1 MPAPRVP
8 RRLVGA
14 VALGTL
20 LNPLNSSMIA
30 VALTRIQGDFRV
42 TVGEV
47 TWLISGFFLAAA
59 IGQPLM
65 GRLADLFGARRM
77 FFTGLTLVL
86 ATGLLAP
93 LVPGLAWLVAV
104 RAVQAVGTSAA
115 YPAGLAMIRAATND
129 PSGRPP
135 AAALGAMNVTGNLSA
150 ALGPVIGGVLVALA
164 GWQAVFLI
172 NVPVT
177 IAGMVAAAVWLPADA
192 PRQGSAGRSR
202 AGLLNVIDLGGI
214 VLFGVTIAS
223 LLGFLLSLSF
233 RPVWALLGS
242 LLVAGGLLF
251 WYERRRL
258 QPFLD
263 VRMLAASPRLIGV
276 FAQFAGVSTVFY
288 AVYFSLPLWLEQARG
303 FSADR
308 AGLLLLPVAGL
319 GVAVTPVAATLIS
332 RAGVRPALI
341 TGAVALTTGSLLM
354 TLFDQR
360 TSILGLVAVGA
371 VLGIPNAFNNLGLQA
386 ALYEAS
392 RPEDTGAAGGLFQ
405 TFRYVGAI
413 FSTSLIG
420 LVFGTHVT
428 SPGLHQIALA
438 IAALSAV
445 LVVAS
450 VVARRPKPGAAS
462 ERARA

>member
-1 MPAPRVP
+1 MWMAPPRVP

-14 VALGTL
+14 VVLGTL

-30 VALTRIQGDFRV
+30 VALTRIQRDFHV

-65 GRLADLFGARRM
+65 GPAGRPVWPRRV
-77 FFTGLTLVL
+77 FITGLALVF

-93 LVPGLAWLVAV
+93 LVPGLAWLVVV

-115 YPAGLAMIRAATND
+115 FPAGLAMIRAATGD

-135 AAALGAMNVTGNLSA
+135 AAALGAMNMAANVSA
-150 ALGPVIGGVLVALA
+150 ALGPVIGGFLVALA

-177 IAGMVAAAVWLPADA
+177 AAGVLVQRCGSRWT
-192 PRQGSAGRSR
+192 RQGPPRSLQPCR
-202 AGLLNVIDLGGI
+202 PAAPDRRRGILL
-214 VLFGVTIAS
+214 FAVTIVS
-223 LLGFLLSLSF
+223 VLGFLLSLSA
-233 RPVWALLGS
+233 RPLWPLLAC
-242 LLVAGGLLF
+242 LPVAGGLLV
-251 WYERRRL
+251 WHEQRRA

-263 VRMLAASPRLIGV
+263 VRMLMKSPRLIGV

-288 AVYFSLPLWLEQARG
+288 AVYFSLPIWFETARG

-332 RAGVRPALI
+332 RAGPRPALV
-341 TGAVALTTGSLLM
+341 TGALALTAG
-354 TLFDQR
+354 TLSDD
-360 TSILGLVAVGA
+360 
-371 VLGIPNAFNNLGLQA
+371 
-386 ALYEAS
+386 AL
-392 RPEDTGAAGGLFQ
+392 
-405 TFRYVGAI
+405 
-413 FSTSLIG
+413 
-420 LVFGTHVT
+420 
-428 SPGLHQIALA
+428 
-438 IAALSAV
+438 
-445 LVVAS
+445 
-450 VVARRPKPGAAS
+450 
-462 ERARA
+462 

>member
-1 MPAPRVP
+1 MAPPRVP

-14 VALGTL
+14 VVLGTL

-30 VALTRIQGDFRV
+30 VALTRIQRDFHV

-65 GRLADLFGARRM
+65 GRLADLFGPRRV
-77 FFTGLTLVL
+77 FITGLALVF

-93 LVPGLAWLVAV
+93 LVPGLVWLVAV

-115 YPAGLAMIRAATND
+115 FPAGLAMIRAATGD

-135 AAALGAMNVTGNLSA
+135 AAALGAMNMAANVSA
-150 ALGPVIGGVLVALA
+150 ALGPVIGGFLVALA

-177 IAGMVAAAVWLPADA
+177 AAGALVAALWLPMDA
-192 PRQGSAGRSR
+192 SR
-202 AGLLNVIDLGGI
+202 DRRAAFSLVGLLRLIDVGGI
-214 VLFGVTIAS
+214 LLFAVTIVS
-223 LLGFLLSLSF
+223 VLGFLLSLSA
-233 RPVWALLGS
+233 RPLWPLLAC
-242 LLVAGGLLF
+242 LPVAGGLLV
-251 WYERRRL
+251 WHEQRRA

-263 VRMLAASPRLIGV
+263 VRMLMKSPRLIGV
-276 FAQFAGVSTVFY
+276 FAQFAGVSSVFY
-288 AVYFSLPLWLEQARG
+288 AVYFSLPIWFEQARG

-332 RAGVRPALI
+332 RAGPRPALV
-341 TGAVALTTGSLLM
+341 TGALALTAGTLLM
-354 TLFDQR
+354 TLFDQH
-360 TSILGLVAVGA
+360 TPIPTLIAVGA

-386 ALYEAS
+386 AMYEATK
-392 RPEDTGAAGGLFQ
+392 PEQTGAAGGLFQ

-413 FSTSLIG
+413 LSTSLIG

-438 IAALSAV
+438 TAAVSAV
-445 LVVAS
+445 LVIVSIAAMRPTPGTKRAS
-450 VVARRPKPGAAS
+450 A
-462 ERARA
+462 